1 MRRLI
6 MTPDIES
13 LKEILKESRVR
24 VEFTKVDGT
33 HRSMICTKNINSIP
47 AASIPN
53 GTGKKVNDTVIS
65 VFDLEKTAWRSI
77 RIDSIVNWHTE
88 SNSIYDK

>member
-24 VEFTKVDGT
+24 VEFTKIDGT
-33 HRSMICTKNINSIP
+33 HRSMICTKNINTIP

-65 VFDLEKTAWRSI
+65 VFDIEKTAWRSI
-77 RIDSIVNWHTE
+77 KVANIQSWSIEDS
-88 SNSIYDK
+88 